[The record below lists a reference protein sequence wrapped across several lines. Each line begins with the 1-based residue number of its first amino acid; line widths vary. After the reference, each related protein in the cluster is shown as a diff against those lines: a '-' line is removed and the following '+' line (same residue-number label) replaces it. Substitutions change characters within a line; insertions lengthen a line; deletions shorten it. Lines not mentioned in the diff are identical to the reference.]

1 MKYLSS
7 RFEEYITDCSSCNLH
22 EELSPINDLLKEKET
37 KKIILFFMVL
47 LV

>member
-22 EELSPINDLLKEKET
+22 EELSPINKLLKTKDNKENN
-37 KKIILFFMVL
+37 IIFYVTI
-47 LV
+47 